1 LEELFRKSMKSL
13 DAIRKSFIFS
23 SLEEDQLLEIL
34 NITIEKKFNKDEII
48 MQEGEKG
55 DTMYIVVEGEVG
67 VSKSLTMKFGDNDF
81 RQTEKVLT
89 SFKPDDHVVFGEMA
103 LIGQDSRSA
112 SIIARTDC
120 LFLEIN
126 RADFVK
132 LVEAKPRLGIMILMK
147 LSELL
152 INRLKQS
159 SQDIIRLTTALSI
172 ALSK

>member
-1 LEELFRKSMKSL
+1 MNATE
-13 DAIRKSFIFS
+13 AIKKSFIFCT
-23 SLEEDQLLEIL
+23 LGADQLSEVLQ
-34 NITIEKKFNKDEII
+34 ITREKRFNKNEII
-48 MQEGEKG
+48 MQEGDKG
-55 DTMYIVVEGEVG
+55 DCMYLVVEGEVG

-81 RQTEKVLT
+81 RQTEKTLT
-89 SFKPDDHVVFGEMA
+89 SFKPEDHAIFGEMA

-112 SIIARTDC
+112 SIVARTDC

-126 RADFVK
+126 RTDFI
-132 LVEAKPRLGIMILMK
+132 RLINANPSLGVLILMR

>member
-1 LEELFRKSMKSL
+1 MNAL

-23 SLEEDQLLEIL
+23 SLEDDQLSEIL
-34 NITIEKKFNKDEII
+34 KIMRERRFKKDEII

-55 DTMYIVVEGEVG
+55 DTMYLVIEGEVG

-112 SIIARTDC
+112 SIVARTDC

-126 RADFVK
+126 RADFLK
-132 LVEAKPRLGIMILMK
+132 LVEARPRLGVMILMK

-152 INRLKQS
+152 VNRLKRS
-159 SQDIIRLTTALSI
+159 SEDIIRLTTALSI
-172 ALSK
+172 SLSK

>member
-1 LEELFRKSMKSL
+1 MNSL
-13 DAIRKSFIFS
+13 DAIKKSFIFS
-23 SLEEDQLLEIL
+23 SLEEGQLSEVLS
-34 NITIEKKFNKDEII
+34 ITREKRFNKNEII

-89 SFKPDDHVVFGEMA
+89 SFKPEDHAVFGEMA

-112 SIIARTDC
+112 SIIARSDC

-126 RADFVK
+126 RNDFIT
-132 LVEAKPRLGIMILMK
+132 LIEAKPSLGVMILMK

-172 ALSK
+172 ALSR

>member
-1 LEELFRKSMKSL
+1 MKSL

-23 SLEEDQLLEIL
+23 SLDEDQLLDIL
-34 NITIEKKFNKDEII
+34 NITRERRFNKDDII

-55 DTMYIVVEGEVG
+55 DAMYLVVEGEVG

-81 RQTEKVLT
+81 RQTEKFLT
-89 SFKPDDHVVFGEMA
+89 TFKPDDHVVFGEMA

-120 LFLEIN
+120 LFLEIS
-126 RADFVK
+126 RSDFVK
-132 LVEAKPRLGIMILMK
+132 LIEAKPRLGIMILMK

-159 SQDIIRLTTALSI
+159 SQDIIRLTTALSV

>member
-1 LEELFRKSMKSL
+1 MNAM
-13 DAIRKSFIFS
+13 DALKKSFIFS
-23 SLEEDQLLEIL
+23 PLGEDELREVLK
-34 NITIEKKFNKDEII
+34 ITREKRFNKDETI

-55 DTMYIVVEGEVG
+55 DCMYLVVEGEVG

-81 RQTEKVLT
+81 RQTEKILT
-89 SFKPDDHVVFGEMA
+89 SFKPEDHAIFGEMA

-112 SIIARTDC
+112 SIVARTDC

-126 RADFVK
+126 RNDFIR
-132 LVEAKPRLGIMILMK
+132 LIEAKPRLGATILMK

-152 INRLKQS
+152 VNRLKQS

-172 ALSK
+172 ALSR

>member
-1 LEELFRKSMKSL
+1 MNAL
-13 DAIRKSFIFS
+13 DALKKSFIFS
-23 SLEEDQLLEIL
+23 SLGEDDLREVLK
-34 NITIEKKFNKDEII
+34 ITREQRFNKDETI

-55 DTMYIVVEGEVG
+55 DCMYLVVEGDVG

-81 RQTEKVLT
+81 RQTEKILT
-89 SFKPDDHVVFGEMA
+89 SFKPEDHAIFGEMA

-126 RADFVK
+126 RNDFIR
-132 LVEAKPRLGIMILMK
+132 LIEANPRLGVTILMK

>member
-1 LEELFRKSMKSL
+1 MKSL
-13 DAIRKSFIFS
+13 DAIRKSFIFGA
-23 SLEEDQLLEIL
+23 LEDGQLVDIL
-34 NITIEKKFNKDEII
+34 NITRERRFNKDEII

-55 DTMYIVVEGEVG
+55 DTMYLVVEGEVG

-89 SFKPDDHVVFGEMA
+89 TFKPDDHVVFGEMA

-120 LFLEIN
+120 LFLEIS

-132 LVEAKPRLGIMILMK
+132 LIEAEPKLGVMILMK

>member
-1 LEELFRKSMKSL
+1 MNSL
-13 DAIRKSFIFS
+13 DAIKKSFIFS
-23 SLEEDQLLEIL
+23 SLEDDQLSEIL
-34 NITIEKKFNKDEII
+34 DITREKRFSKDEII
-48 MQEGEKG
+48 MQEGDKG
-55 DTMYIVVEGEVG
+55 DTMYLVVEGEVG

-89 SFKPDDHVVFGEMA
+89 SFKPDDHVIFGEMA
-103 LIGQDSRSA
+103 LIGQDNRSA

-126 RADFVK
+126 RADFIK
-132 LVEAKPRLGIMILMK
+132 LIEAKPRLGVMILMR

-152 INRLKQS
+152 TNRLKQS

>member
-1 LEELFRKSMKSL
+1 MNAI
-13 DAIRKSFIFS
+13 DALKKSFIFS
-23 SLEEDQLLEIL
+23 SLEEADLREVLK
-34 NITIEKKFNKDEII
+34 ITREKRFNKDEII

-55 DTMYIVVEGEVG
+55 DCMYLVVEGEVG

-81 RQTEKVLT
+81 RQTEKTLT
-89 SFKPDDHVVFGEMA
+89 SFKPEDHAIFGEMA

-112 SIIARTDC
+112 SIAARTDC

-126 RADFVK
+126 RNDFVR
-132 LVEAKPRLGIMILMK
+132 LIEAKPRLGVTILLK

-152 INRLKQS
+152 VNRLKQS

-172 ALSK
+172 ALSR